1 MIKNLIYFCYFKNSV
16 ISEYT
21 LYNLKA
27 LNFYLHNFNG
37 QKIVKI
43 AVDDLTLDNTHL
55 ISLFDGFEYE
65 LVQNHPEH
73 RESEYFIE
81 SIKQIKVKDSITFY
95 AHNKG
100 GTTDDYR
107 DDTIKF
113 WLSSMYFFNL
123 EEKFQ
128 KVIKTQL
135 LGDKTFSGIL
145 RKDINCSPWVCTDWH
160 YSGTFFWFNTHKVLN
175 TPNWDIIK
183 KGRFS
188 IEEYP
193 GKICSLADSYSTFIQ
208 QPENYDSYSLGF
220 WKNILSLDNLGENY
234 YTLYN
239 NFFKNTFNHEIN

>member
-1 MIKNLIYFCYFKNSV
+1 MIKNLIYFCYFKDSH

-27 LNFYLHNFNG
+27 LNNYIHNFNG

-43 AVDDLTLDNTHL
+43 AVDDVNINNDHL
-55 ISLFDGFEYE
+55 ISLFPDFEVE
-65 LVQNHPEH
+65 IVQNHPEH

-100 GTTDDYR
+100 GTTDNYT

-123 EEKFQ
+123 EENIQ
-128 KVIKTQL
+128 KTIETQL
-135 LGDKTFSGIL
+135 SNDKIFSGIL

-160 YSGTFFWFNTHKVLN
+160 YSGTFFWFHTNKVLT
-175 TPNWDIIK
+175 TPDWDNIK

-188 IEEYP
+188 VEEYP
-193 GKICSLADSYSTFIQ
+193 GKICSLEKSYSTFIQ
-208 QPENYDSYSLGF
+208 RSSNYDSYSLNF
-220 WKNILSLDNLGENY
+220 WKDILSLNTLGEDY
-234 YTLYN
+234 HKLYN
-239 NFFKNTFNHEIN
+239 DFFKNIF